1 MTSFS
6 AIEKFKISRE
16 TVDLLEYYVEL
27 LTKWNKS
34 INLVSSNSLKDCWKR
49 HIEDSLQLWRFV
61 HKDYTKW
68 VDFGSGAGFPG
79 LVIALLALEK
89 LPSLS
94 VKLIESDKRKCV
106 FLGEASR
113 VLGVKVE
120 IFPLRIENVPSQN
133 ADVVSARALCS
144 LKELLFFSKIHRKK
158 NGISLF
164 FKGKNLSQEIKNAIK
179 IHKFDHT
186 IFPSLTDK
194 ESYILRVE
202 NHNYD

>member
-16 TVDLLEYYVEL
+16 TVNLLEDYVEL

-34 INLVSSNSLKDCWKR
+34 INLVSSDSIKDCWKR

-113 VLGVKVE
+113 ILGVKVE

-133 ADVVSARALCS
+133 ADVVSARALSS
-144 LKELLFFSKIHRKK
+144 LKELLFFSRIHRKN

-164 FKGKNLSQEIKNAIK
+164 LKGKKLSQEIKNVIK
-179 IHKFDHT
+179 THKFDYT
-186 IFPSLTDK
+186 IFPSLTNN